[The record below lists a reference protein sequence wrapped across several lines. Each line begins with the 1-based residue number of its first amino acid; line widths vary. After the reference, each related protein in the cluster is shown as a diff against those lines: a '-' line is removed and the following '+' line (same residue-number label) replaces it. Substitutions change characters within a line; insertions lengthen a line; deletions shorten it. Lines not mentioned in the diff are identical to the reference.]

1 MEKYTNLVRQ
11 IKEAVR
17 AKALEIP
24 RFAEKKEGCIRITS
38 CPECQG
44 AFEWMGCNGEYEY
57 SDMPD
62 IEDAYVILPGGTR
75 VARFENPDGS
85 VDIVDTYAVT
95 AMKIA
100 QLSYIQDSKHA
111 LLSGGEVDGLSAEN
125 GFAPWRGALCCE
137 IYSDYRNPNG
147 GNCRGNGAPSF
158 CLIYVSVSG
167 ASEDEDLACAG
178 AAIKVIQDFFTE
190 NGKYIV
196 RSPLLD

>member
-1 MEKYTNLVRQ
+1 MEKYTDLVRQ

-85 VDIVDTYAVT
+85 VEIIDTYAMT

-111 LLSGGEVDGLSAEN
+111 LLSGGEVKGLSAEN

-147 GNCRGNGAPSF
+147 GNCRGNGAPPF